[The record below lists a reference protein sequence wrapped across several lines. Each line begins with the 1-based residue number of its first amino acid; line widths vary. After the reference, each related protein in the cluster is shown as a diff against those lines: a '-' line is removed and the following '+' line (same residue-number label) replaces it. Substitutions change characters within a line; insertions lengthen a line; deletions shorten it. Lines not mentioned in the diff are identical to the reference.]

1 VGLGQVQENCICL
14 AVVLFREAAELDV
27 AVRDSDQVTDAVR
40 FKLCTSERERQAE
53 EADG

>member
-1 VGLGQVQENCICL
+1 MGLGQVQEHCICL
-14 AVVLFREAAELDV
+14 AVVILREAAELDV
-27 AVRDSDQVTDAVR
+27 AVRDSDQVADAVR